1 MLNVNINKHMK
12 KIKNMWNQRLSKIE
26 SLCWLMLVI
35 ISLEVTMLKNL
46 SKKLPIIWI
55 FIQLLLE
62 FLMTLSLKVVK
73 SSMKL
78 KVLIIFVLHK
88 SKTWKNTFL
97 KTLALHFS
105 LQIMTFKSNW
115 SKIKMSILL
124 RCSELLMPRK
134 LINIMAI
141 LNN

>member
-12 KIKNMWNQRLSKIE
+12 KNKNMLNQRLSKIE
-26 SLCWLMLVI
+26 SLCWQMLVI
-35 ISLEVTMLKNL
+35 ILLEIVMLKSL
-46 SKKLPIIWI
+46 SKKLLIIWV

-62 FLMTLSLKVVK
+62 FLMILSLRVVK

-88 SKTWKNTFL
+88 SMIWRNTFL
-97 KTLALHFS
+97 KTSALHFS

-115 SKIKMSILL
+115 SKIRMSNLL